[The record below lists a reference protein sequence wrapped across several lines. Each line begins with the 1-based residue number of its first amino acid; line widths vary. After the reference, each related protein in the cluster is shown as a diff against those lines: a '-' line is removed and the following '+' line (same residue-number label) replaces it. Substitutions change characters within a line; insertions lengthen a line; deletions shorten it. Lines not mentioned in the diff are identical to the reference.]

1 MKTKDL
7 VPFGIGF
14 VLGFI
19 ATRMNWGTKLKPL
32 AKTTVETAKTLV
44 TDVKDVAVD
53 TAKQAKCEL
62 SWNESTKMRKF
73 SSQEAFDKAKAEFM
87 ATCMIG

>member
-7 VPFGIGF
+7 LPFGIGF
-14 VLGFI
+14 ALGFI

-32 AKTTVETAKTLV
+32 AKTTVDTAKTLV

-62 SWNESTKMRKF
+62 AWAESTKMKRF
-73 SSQEAFDKAKAEFM
+73 ASPADMEAQKATFM
-87 ATCMIG
+87 ASCMIS